1 MFLLNIRNFRTSK
14 ETRGNIENNL
24 IIEKRELF
32 LSYKVY
38 KNYIKGLRDI
48 LEEKAFIEISATVKA
63 QIQSYG
69 TAIQRRAY
77 FTI

>member
-1 MFLLNIRNFRTSK
+1 M
-14 ETRGNIENNL
+14 
-24 IIEKRELF
+24 EKREFF

-38 KNYIKGLRDI
+38 KNYIKRLRDI

-63 QIQSYG
+63 RIQSYG

>member
-1 MFLLNIRNFRTSK
+1 M
-14 ETRGNIENNL
+14 
-24 IIEKRELF
+24 EKRELF